1 MGGEGFDVFQMA
13 TDPSVGGTWSFS
25 GDATGNVVVT
35 GGNDTTLTLSE
46 IEEVDITLGSAD
58 DTVII
63 GDVSN
68 TDLVKI
74 GMDAGTGTDTLVIN
88 LTASDQNGRASWRER
103 VCQYV

>member
-1 MGGEGFDVFQMA
+1 MGGEGFGVFQIS
-13 TDPSVGGTWSFS
+13 TDPSVGGTWSFG
-25 GDATGNVVVT
+25 GDAAGNVVVT

-74 GMDAGTGTDTLVIN
+74 GMDAGTGSATLVLN
-88 LTASDQNGRASWRER
+88 LTASELDNPRSEEQN
-103 VCQYV
+103 

>member
-63 GDVSN
+63 GAVSN
-68 TDLVKI
+68 TDLVKN
-74 GMDAGTGTDTLVIN
+74 GMDAGPRSEERRVGKQGVSKGRFGV
-88 LTASDQNGRASWRER
+88 TADN
-103 VCQYV
+103 